1 MNLAK
6 RIIISL
12 LAIFILSPV
21 MVTLADDDRDEYWE
35 DYYDDH
41 NEDYDDDYYEDYDE
55 DVPRGAP
62 YGYGGI
68 PPGHLPPPGECRVW
82 YPGVPPG
89 QQPPPFK
96 CYPGPPPEWGY

>member
-1 MNLAK
+1 MKSLMHSGK
-6 RIIISL
+6 RILISL
-12 LAIFILSPV
+12 LAVLILFPV
-21 MVTLADDDRDEYWE
+21 MVTLADDDRDEHWE
-35 DYYDDH
+35 DYY
-41 NEDYDDDYYEDYDE
+41 EEYEDYYEDA
-55 DVPRGAP
+55 PSGAPYGYVEMPP

-96 CYPGPPPEWGY
+96 CY